1 MVKKAE
7 KALIGIF
14 VIGAL
19 VLFIV
24 AVVIFG
30 SGRFFKDTKK
40 FIVFFDTSIKGLN
53 VGAPVMFRG
62 VKIGSVTDIKIM
74 MSDAEKK
81 INIPVFIELD
91 PSDLGGKD
99 VFSLERDQIDS
110 AIVKGLRAQLQIQS
124 FVTGQLLVA
133 LDFFPATPITLLGYV
148 KDFQEIPVV
157 PTRLEEL
164 ERTLNDL
171 PLKDMVKKLDSVV
184 GGVEK
189 LVNAAETRES
199 IASVNATL
207 NDTQRFIERLDKK
220 MDPLLTNLTKVTETA
235 DKSLVVTQDT
245 LLQARQT
252 MATIE
257 KDMNELIKISQKL
270 SQTTNE
276 TLKDA
281 SSALKQTEKT
291 LGTFS
296 EDSQLI
302 YEFNTL
308 LKELSG
314 AAGSLRNLSDY
325 LERHPEALIRGKNKE

>member
-1 MVKKAE
+1 MAKKAE

-40 FIVFFDTSIKGLN
+40 FVVFFDTSIKGLN

-62 VKIGSVTDIKIM
+62 VKIGSVTDIKII
-74 MSDAEKK
+74 MSDEEKK
-81 INIPVFIELD
+81 INIPVFIEID
-91 PSDLGGKD
+91 PDDIGD
-99 VFSLERDQIDS
+99 REVFSLEKEQINR
-110 AIVKGLRAQLQIQS
+110 AIEKGLRAQLQMQS

-133 LDFFPATPITLLGYV
+133 LDFFPGAPLTLLGYV
-148 KDFQEIPVV
+148 KDYQEIPVV
-157 PTRLEEL
+157 PTKLEEI
-164 ERTLNDL
+164 ERTINDL
-171 PLKDMVKKLDSVV
+171 PLKEMVRKLEKVV
-184 GGVEK
+184 NGLEE
-189 LVNAAETRES
+189 LVNAAETKDS

-207 NDTQRFIERLDKK
+207 NETQRFVEHIDKRI
-220 MDPLLTNLTKVTETA
+220 DPLINNLTKVTETA
-235 DKSLVVTQDT
+235 DKSLNVTQDT
-245 LLQARQT
+245 LIQAKNT
-252 MATIE
+252 MISLE
-257 KDMNELIKISQKL
+257 KDMKELINISKQL
-270 SQTTNE
+270 STTTDN

-302 YEFNTL
+302 YEVKTL
-308 LKELSG
+308 LKEISR
-314 AAGSLRNLSDY
+314 AAASHKNLSDY